1 MIRISV
7 GIHDRENMKGID
19 SAHGRINIISMNKF
33 VCFLTVFFSVCYSVL
48 AQNENT
54 NEVGSNVPTNDF
66 LNLRRECVYTL
77 SRDFKCSDDSVIP
90 FLLYEYFKER
100 SSGHMWQGCLMAIP
114 KNKPRDI
121 KLKYDERFIEDDLL
135 ISFYD
140 ILFDREKL
148 LMNYDLYVFY
158 VPESQLTN
166 LNDSGDTLTVISDI
180 GEEIVYWMEKDDAVA
195 SVYHYEKGKWKYYDT
210 VATEGSSRFKATD
223 IAEELLE
230 KRFECK

>member
-1 MIRISV
+1 
-7 GIHDRENMKGID
+7 
-19 SAHGRINIISMNKF
+19 MNKF
-33 VCFLTVFFSVCYSVL
+33 VCFLTISLSFFYSVL
-48 AQNENT
+48 AQNKNI

-66 LNLRRECVYTL
+66 LNLRKECVYTL

-90 FLLYEYFKER
+90 FLLYEYFKEI
-100 SSGHMWQGCLMAIP
+100 SLDHMWQGCLMAIP

-121 KLKYDERFIEDDLL
+121 KLKYDEGIIQGNLL
-135 ISFYD
+135 KYFYD

-148 LMNYDLYVFY
+148 LRNYDVYAFY
-158 VPESQLTN
+158 VPENYLTN
-166 LNDSGDTLTVISDI
+166 LNDSGDTLSVISDTT
-180 GEEIVYWMEKDDAVA
+180 GEEIVYWMERDDAVA
-195 SVYHYEKGKWKYYDT
+195 FVYYYENGEWKYYDT

>member
-1 MIRISV
+1 
-7 GIHDRENMKGID
+7 
-19 SAHGRINIISMNKF
+19 MNKF
-33 VCFLTVFFSVCYSVL
+33 VCFLTIFLSFFYSVL

-54 NEVGSNVPTNDF
+54 NDVGSNVPTNDF
-66 LNLRRECVYTL
+66 LNLRKECVYTL

-90 FLLYEYFKER
+90 FLLYEYSEEI
-100 SSGHMWQGCLMAIP
+100 SLDHMWQGCLMAIP

-121 KLKYDERFIEDDLL
+121 KLKYDEGIIQGNLL
-135 ISFYD
+135 KYFYD

-148 LMNYDLYVFY
+148 LRNYDVYAFY
-158 VPESQLTN
+158 VPENYLTN
-166 LNDSGDTLTVISDI
+166 LNDSGDTLSVISDTT
-180 GEEIVYWMEKDDAVA
+180 GEEIVYWMKRDDAVA
-195 SVYHYEKGKWKYYDT
+195 FVYYYENGEWRYYDT